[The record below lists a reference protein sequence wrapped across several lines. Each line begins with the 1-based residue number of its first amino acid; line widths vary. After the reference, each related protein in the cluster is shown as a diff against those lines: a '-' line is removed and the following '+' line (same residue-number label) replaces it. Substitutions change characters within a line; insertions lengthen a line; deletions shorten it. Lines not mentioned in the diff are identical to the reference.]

1 MVWLNWSELDQIT
14 LEVPFQWELL
24 RATLS
29 REKFCSCRNR
39 TWGLSVLSILC
50 KALEDHH
57 HSPISE
63 RDKHNFHSIPLPVN
77 VFSTEWPSRIA
88 IDNKLLVFNQW
99 WTQDSI
105 WVIVHEIVERKWFQ
119 VQATFAVKSANDSH
133 CWFIFFSHCFFLI
146 YLFSLLY
153 FLKGKLQ

>member
-1 MVWLNWSELDQIT
+1 MRLWTNQIQFWRLWVRFQMTCLNWSELDQIT
-14 LEVPFQWELL
+14 LEVSLKWKLQ

-29 REKFCSCRNR
+29 RKKFCSFRNR
-39 TWGLSVLSILC
+39 TWDISVLNKPLD
-50 KALEDHH
+50 DHH
-57 HSPISE
+57 HRSISE

-133 CWFIFFSHCFFLI
+133 CWFIFFSHCFF
-146 YLFSLLY
+146 
-153 FLKGKLQ
+153 